1 MNQPVTTWWQ
11 NPARDISLEF
21 SDGELVAVNI
31 ESGLID
37 PSRDNELETGLIAA
51 LNAAL
56 EQHTSDCLEHIREP
70 DPLREQVER
79 HAREAVTAAI
89 THARHADPPR
99 PDSEPPVSDI
109 MLTWGHGRITD
120 VRISYD
126 LLAAG
131 RARAVGDALIQAV
144 NTPDP
149 TDSPDLELLN
159 QLDATTIRRDLE
171 RTVEAITATSRR
183 F

>member
-11 NPARDISLEF
+11 NPTREISLEF

-37 PSRDNELETGLIAA
+37 PSRDDELETGLIAA

-56 EQHTSDCLEHIREP
+56 EQHTGDCLERVREP

-79 HAREAVTAAI
+79 YAREAVAAAMPH
-89 THARHADPPR
+89 TLHTDSPR
-99 PDSEPPVSDI
+99 PESETPVSGI
-109 MLTWGHGRITD
+109 TLGWGHGRITD

-131 RARAVGDALIQAV
+131 RARAVGDALIRAV
-144 NTPDP
+144 NTPGP
-149 TDSPDLELLN
+149 SDSLDLELLDR
-159 QLDATTIRRDLE
+159 LDATSVRRDLE
-171 RTVEAITATSRR
+171 HTAEAITATSRR